1 MKKLTKDYLETKDI
15 DELNDILEELCDLN
29 GYSEAQTNELFED
42 TIRRDDDFVL
52 NKEDVINWILR
63 LQIR

>member
-15 DELNDILEELCDLN
+15 EELNDILEELCDFN
-29 GYSEAQTNELFED
+29 CYSEAQTNELFED
-42 TIRRDDDFVL
+42 IIHRDDDFVL